1 MVETNIGVKTC
12 QKLESGEILV
22 CFSQIRTLFYVEFF
36 NQKSND
42 KGKDFLDS

>member
-1 MVETNIGVKTC
+1 MSKVGTTT
-12 QKLESGEILV
+12 ESGEILV
-22 CFSQIRTLFYVEFF
+22 WFQLSQIGTLFYVEFF